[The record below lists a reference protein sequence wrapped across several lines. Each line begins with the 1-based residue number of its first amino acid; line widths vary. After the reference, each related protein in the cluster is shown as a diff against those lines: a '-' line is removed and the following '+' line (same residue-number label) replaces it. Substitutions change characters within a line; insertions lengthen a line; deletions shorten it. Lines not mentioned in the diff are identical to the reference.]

1 MKALIFHARAWD
13 FVGKDGGQVKGNA
26 VSYLEDML
34 PASDPNEAG
43 LPPLQVSADDQA
55 FSDVVSSKLPALF
68 DVDIARRP
76 GRKGKPESVLIA
88 AKFLSS
94 VPVQSL
100 LGTVGPSTPS
110 RPDK

>member
-13 FVGKDGGQVKGNA
+13 FVGRDGGQVQGNF
-26 VSYLEDML
+26 VSYLEDM
-34 PASDPNEAG
+34 PPVSDPNEAG
-43 LPPLQVSADDQA
+43 LPPMQVEAADQA
-55 FSDVVSSKLPALF
+55 FADVVSSKLPALF

-76 GRKGKPESVLIA
+76 GRKGKPESVLVS

-100 LGTVGPSTPS
+100 LASPPPSAT
-110 RPDK
+110 K